1 MAISARGL
9 TEVEGLGLRLVAGR
23 RAADREISWAH
34 AIELADPT
42 PYLDGGELV
51 MTTGINIGTSD
62 VAQFDYVSRLA
73 SAGTAALAVDTGTT
87 FRSVPAG
94 VLSAGDELGLP
105 VLEVPASTPFIAIA
119 RAVVDALKADEL
131 RSVQQVVDQQEIL
144 ARAALR
150 GGIVGVVGA
159 LAECLA
165 ATVAVVDTDGR
176 LLAADGPEQDRLTV
190 FMGDLAGA
198 ARHAGVV
205 IADGGA
211 FVTVQKLRAAQPI
224 RGHLAVRS
232 AQPLD
237 NSHRLL
243 VAHAVS
249 LISLALEKP
258 ARVVDAEQRL
268 RTAVT
273 REMLG
278 GAGTADSGVL
288 RYFGFEPNSEVVVA
302 SLSGAGPRL
311 AAEESLGRLLATSG
325 PYLMAPVDDDVV
337 VVVPAPGSKRRF
349 AAILTELDVRR
360 GGVSRSVRLGELDV
374 GLEQARIAAR
384 ASAHGVFAEFADL
397 GAFGIMLGGRTTAEL
412 RVIAS
417 PLDVL
422 AEQGED
428 LVDTVAA
435 FLSHNGQI
443 EAAAAGLGVHRHTMR
458 NRLARISELLS
469 DDLQSADTRA
479 QLWLAVHA
487 RKLLA
492 IKADS

>member
-9 TEVEGLGLRLVAGR
+9 TEVPDLGLRLVAGE
-23 RAADREISWAH
+23 RAAERDILWAH

-51 MTTGINIGTSD
+51 MTTGINVGAHGA
-62 VAQFDYVSRLA
+62 AQYDYVSRLA

-87 FRSVPAG
+87 FTAVPVG
-94 VLSAGDELGLP
+94 VLSAGDDLGLP

-144 ARAALR
+144 ARATLR
-150 GGIVGVVGA
+150 GGIPGVVGA
-159 LAECLA
+159 LADYLV
-165 ATVAVVDTDGR
+165 ATVAVADTDGR
-176 LLAADGPEQDRLTV
+176 LLAAEGPEQDRLDAIL
-190 FMGDLAGA
+190 GDGTWTARYAGI
-198 ARHAGVV
+198 VT
-205 IADGGA
+205 ADGDA
-211 FVTVQKLRAAQPI
+211 FVTVQKLRAAQPV

-232 AQPLD
+232 SAPLNNTD
-237 NSHRLL
+237 RLL

-278 GAGTADSGVL
+278 GAATVDSGVL
-288 RYFGFEPNSEVVVA
+288 RYFGFEPNGDVVVA
-302 SLSGAGPRL
+302 SFDGAGPVL
-311 AAEESLGRLLATSG
+311 AAEQNLGRQLSASG
-325 PYLMAPVDDDVV
+325 PYLMAVVGDDVV
-337 VVVPAPGSKRRF
+337 IVVPAAGSKRRL
-349 AAILTELDVRR
+349 AAVLTELDGRR
-360 GGVSRSVRLGELDV
+360 GGASRPVRLHDLDV

-384 ASAHGVFAEFADL
+384 AGSDAAFAEFADV

-412 RVIAS
+412 RVLAA
-417 PLDVL
+417 PLDPL

-428 LVDTVAA
+428 LVDTLVA

-443 EAAAAGLGVHRHTMR
+443 EAAATGLGVHRHTMR
-458 NRLARISELLS
+458 NRLVRISELLA
-469 DDLQSADTRA
+469 DDLQSVDTRT

-492 IKADS
+492 IRTGS

>member
-9 TEVEGLGLRLVAGR
+9 TEVEGLGLRLVAGEE
-23 RAADREISWAH
+23 AADREISWAH

-51 MTTGINIGTSD
+51 MTTGLNVGTSD
-62 VAQFDYVSRLA
+62 AAQFDYVSRLA
-73 SAGTAALAVDTGTT
+73 SAGSAAVAVDTGTT
-87 FRSVPAG
+87 FTSVPPG
-94 VLSAGDELGLP
+94 VLAAGDELGLP

-131 RSVQQVVDQQEIL
+131 RSVQQVVDQQEVL
-144 ARAALR
+144 ARATLR
-150 GGIVGVVGA
+150 GGIPGVVGA

-165 ATVAVVDTDGR
+165 ATVAVIDTDGR
-176 LLAADGPEQDRLTV
+176 LLAAEGLEQGRLAAL
-190 FMGDLAGA
+190 MGDLSGTARLAGI
-198 ARHAGVV
+198 VTP
-205 IADGGA
+205 DEDA
-211 FVTVQKLRAAQPI
+211 FVTVQKLRAAQPV

-232 AQPLD
+232 AQPLN
-237 NSHRLL
+237 NSDRLL

-278 GAGTADSGVL
+278 GARTVDSGVL
-288 RYFGFEPNSEVVVA
+288 RYFGFEPNSDVVVV

-311 AAEESLGRLLATSG
+311 AAEESLGRLLSTSG
-325 PYLMAPVDDDVV
+325 PYLMTPIDDDAVI
-337 VVVPAPGSKRRF
+337 VVPAIGSKRRF
-349 AAILTELDVRR
+349 AAVLTELDVGR
-360 GGVSRSVRLGELDV
+360 GGMSRPVRIGELDV
-374 GLEQARIAAR
+374 GLEQARIAA
-384 ASAHGVFAEFADL
+384 SATGDGVFAEFADL
-397 GAFGIMLGGRTTAEL
+397 GALGIILGGRTSAEL

-417 PLDVL
+417 PLDPL

-458 NRLARISELLS
+458 NRLARISDLLA
-469 DDLQSADTRA
+469 DDLQSADTRTR
-479 QLWLAVHA
+479 LWLAVHA
-487 RKLLA
+487 RRLLA
-492 IKADS
+492 IRTDS